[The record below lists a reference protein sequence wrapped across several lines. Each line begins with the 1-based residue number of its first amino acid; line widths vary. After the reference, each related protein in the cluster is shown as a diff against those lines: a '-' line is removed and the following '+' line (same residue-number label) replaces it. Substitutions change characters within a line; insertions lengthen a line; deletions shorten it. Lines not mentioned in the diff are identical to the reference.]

1 MSPAQPPIRRPWFAF
16 SPRWKAIRPPRA
28 FSLLELLVA
37 VALTAVLGVVILRI
51 LEANRGAIR
60 LSRSLTDADEQ
71 ARLVFGRLHL
81 DLAAMVRR
89 EDADFLADNTGAPA
103 SGNLRLITAVMSE
116 GAAANGNRRFSLVSY
131 EVRAT
136 AANDNRLCVTRAA
149 RPADWQDPILGADA
163 EGAPASL
170 ADGSAFP
177 VTLAPS
183 DYLPLAPGAIRLV
196 VGFQLRPDGA
206 AATLRDGSLIAKA
219 AGQIVYS
226 PPVRSATNPQV
237 DHLRIS
243 NLVIGLVALNESAL
257 ENLGPSEVN
266 ELAGAFPLPNP
277 GQLPCQAW
285 DSQVT
290 ALINSSSAIPLQT
303 RQALRVYQRFFPLH
317 PFGRSSSP

>member
-1 MSPAQPPIRRPWFAF
+1 MKPDQPRIQRPPLALLR
-16 SPRWKAIRPPRA
+16 RWKKNRA

-37 VALTAVLGVVILRI
+37 VALTAILGVVILRI

-60 LSRSLTDADEQ
+60 LSRNLTDADEQ
-71 ARLVFGRLHL
+71 ARLVFGRLQL

-116 GAAANGNRRFSLVSY
+116 GAAAQGNRRFSLVSY

-136 AANDNRLCVTRAA
+136 SANGNRPCVTRAA
-149 RPADWQDPILGADA
+149 KPAGWLDPILGADA
-163 EGAPASL
+163 AGAPASL
-170 ADGSAFP
+170 ADGSGFP

-206 AATLRDGSLIAKA
+206 PAILRDGSQITQTT
-219 AGQIVYS
+219 GQIVYS
-226 PPVRSATNPQV
+226 PPVRSLTNPQV
-237 DHLRIS
+237 DHRRIS
-243 NLVIGLVALNESAL
+243 CLVIGLVALNEASL
-257 ENLGPSEVN
+257 DLLTPSEVK
-266 ELAGAFPLPNP
+266 ELADTFFLPTP
-277 GQLPCQAW
+277 GQLPSQTW
-285 DSQVT
+285 DPQVT
-290 ALINSSSAIPLQT
+290 ALINSSSAIPLPS